1 MVGGG
6 VRFESGRGLHNPSG
20 ERDLAEIDRDDE
32 RLSERLVV
40 GSAREDPVLGRK
52 LDARDLVVVET

>member
-1 MVGGG
+1 VSSS
-6 VRFESGRGLHNPSG
+6 R